1 MNSRRR
7 VCWWGALPL
16 AILALGSCGTKGV
29 SPGVDGGGGSGGVGG
44 GGVGS
49 GGVGG
54 HSTGAGGLAGGNTI
68 DAGGGSGGKSYGPL
82 QLPTCL
88 VDLLAQC
95 PTNGACVPCPADAGS
110 PQDSGVDGSAPPPD
124 VCYPSGVR
132 VSYTGRA
139 PTYGGTDSSTLT
151 AQVKKA
157 NGALCYTLE
166 TFSWYG
172 GESVEYTWKDV
183 ASNTVVTADYGND
196 AFTFQCAA
204 TTESAS
210 EACAF
215 GDCLPP
221 TPDFHAGVCLSPP
234 ARDGGTDAPSDAR

>member
-1 MNSRRR
+1 MNSRRW
-7 VCWWGALPL
+7 VCWGALPL

-29 SPGVDGGGGSGGVGG
+29 SAGVDGGGGSGGGGVGG
-44 GGVGS
+44 GGVG
-49 GGVGG
+49 G
-54 HSTGAGGLAGGNTI
+54 HSSGAGGLDGGNTI
-68 DAGGGSGGKSYGPL
+68 DAAGGSGGKSYGPL

-110 PQDSGVDGSAPPPD
+110 PQDAGVDGSAPPPD
-124 VCYPSGVR
+124 VCYQSGVR

-157 NGALCYTLE
+157 NGALCYTLK

-172 GESVEYTWKDV
+172 GESVEYTWTD
-183 ASNTVVTADYGND
+183 AAGNMVVIGDYGND

-204 TTESAS
+204 TAERVS

-215 GDCLPP
+215 GVCMS
-221 TPDFHAGVCLSPP
+221 TMPDFHTGLCFSPP
-234 ARDGGTDAPSDAR
+234 AGDGGTDASSDAR